1 MVGGTLREKI
11 VHEGDSQDLRT
22 RSLRWLAL
30 VMGVACVVIGL
41 VHLLWGI
48 SSVPGEESAGA
59 TVDSRER
66 FYNAIFAG
74 YGVAWIW
81 AACRPDHSHSVI
93 RWLAGIFLLGG
104 VARLL
109 SRAVWGQPH
118 WFQVVLTAIEL
129 ALPAVLVWLS
139 RGAARKAPQHR
150 TPSS

>member
-1 MVGGTLREKI
+1 MVGGGTLRAKI
-11 VHEGDSQDLRT
+11 VHEGGGQDLRT

-74 YGVAWIW
+74 YG
-81 AACRPDHSHSVI
+81 
-93 RWLAGIFLLGG
+93 LAGSGPLADPFT
-104 VARLL
+104 R
-109 SRAVWGQPH
+109 
-118 WFQVVLTAIEL
+118 TA
-129 ALPAVLVWLS
+129 
-139 RGAARKAPQHR
+139 
-150 TPSS
+150 